1 MHLKCD
7 PDAPCKIC
15 PKGDRL
21 SLWSILGCRRRSL
34 VSESVTVV
42 LCPLPKVEPHQ
53 SPFWTRDHS
62 SGQLSAANEYI
73 KTFFV
78 VRKKDIEAL
87 DSLYNSE
94 DVPLSTMESISE
106 VPLPQPWNSK
116 TLFAPLREIY
126 TFSADHNGSVRTC
139 ILSIIWELLQT
150 NTSLLVL
157 QIAPVDKIVTLLCSA
172 AIHEG
177 SIVVG

>member
-1 MHLKCD
+1 
-7 PDAPCKIC
+7 
-15 PKGDRL
+15 
-21 SLWSILGCRRRSL
+21 
-34 VSESVTVV
+34 
-42 LCPLPKVEPHQ
+42 
-53 SPFWTRDHS
+53 
-62 SGQLSAANEYI
+62 
-73 KTFFV
+73 V

-94 DVPLSTMESISE
+94 DVLLSSMESISE

-126 TFSADHNGSVRTC
+126 TCIAGPRVILSARTC
-139 ILSIIWELLQT
+139 ILEIIWELLQT
-150 NTSLLVL
+150 NTSLFVL